1 MEKKY
6 NKKIRTIIA
15 LLSISFGVLVGSTL
29 AYYSSNTTFENVFNT
44 GKYKVTTTEEFV
56 SPENWVPGEEIPK
69 TITTENKGTI
79 DAAVRVKFQEKWENS
94 EGVDITNQVTADS
107 VIINFDNVNDW
118 VRQGDYYY
126 YKYPLKPG
134 ETTSSFIKSVTLN
147 QNINDVICTG
157 EGSTKVCESTNPVSG
172 AIYKLTITKETVQ
185 YSAYQSV
192 WQNTPEI
199 AERTILTYV
208 NRQTPNQVTFGDEI
222 CISTECFNVITS
234 DANNIVMLAKYNL
247 NIGSNKNPAT
257 TEGLQDQT
265 LADEYGDILFAPQ
278 GTIRL
283 TTPGVR
289 EDIYN
294 KLDNTSNDNISY
306 YIEQYVNK
314 LKTFAPSLDIT
325 GRLVTYS
332 EAEDIFGC
340 DTSNGTCPA
349 NTFFTTT
356 KYWMG
361 TSPADDIIFYMSNGV
376 YETQSYITAVKLGV
390 RPVITIPT
398 SSIS

>member
-1 MEKKY
+1 
-6 NKKIRTIIA
+6 
-15 LLSISFGVLVGSTL
+15 
-29 AYYSSNTTFENVFNT
+29 
-44 GKYKVTTTEEFV
+44 
-56 SPENWVPGEEIPK
+56 
-69 TITTENKGTI
+69 
-79 DAAVRVKFQEKWENS
+79 
-94 EGVDITNQVTADS
+94 
-107 VIINFDNVNDW
+107 
-118 VRQGDYYY
+118 
-126 YKYPLKPG
+126 
-134 ETTSSFIKSVTLN
+134 
-147 QNINDVICTG
+147 
-157 EGSTKVCESTNPVSG
+157 
-172 AIYKLTITKETVQ
+172 
-185 YSAYQSV
+185 
-192 WQNTPEI
+192 
-199 AERTILTYV
+199 
-208 NRQTPNQVTFGDEI
+208 
-222 CISTECFNVITS
+222 
-234 DANNIVMLAKYNL
+234 MLAKYNL

-361 TSPADDIIFYMSNGV
+361 TSPADDIVFYMSNGV